1 MVTSGETFVAVS
13 LAAVCLAIF
22 AACVFLYFKKR
33 DTRPLS
39 FSDILV
45 FLNWVDIEGLRKLI
59 DPMEEAF
66 LRQSHTRVDFG
77 QIQEA
82 RIEAAREY
90 FRKMVANATAL
101 QSFGYRHLGG
111 GDDTRR
117 LLAHRLINFAVPVKM
132 CGRSGIFVLFLWRRF
147 RVLRHFL
154 ISISLPDLK
163 DLVEQTLEAY
173 QELKEAALVLARYS
187 EQGIETQLFSRL

>member
-1 MVTSGETFVAVS
+1 MVTSATFVAVS
-13 LAAVCLAIF
+13 LAAVCVFTIAVFFILYHRKRKFHPVSF
-22 AACVFLYFKKR
+22 A
-33 DTRPLS
+33 
-39 FSDILV
+39 DILV

-132 CGRSGIFVLFLWRRF
+132 CGRAGIFILFLWKRF
-147 RVLRHFL
+147 RVLRHVL

>member
-13 LAAVCLAIF
+13 LAVV
-22 AACVFLYFKKR
+22 CVFTTAAFFVLYHRKR
-33 DTRPLS
+33 KPHPVC
-39 FSDILV
+39 FADILV

-66 LRQSHTRVDFG
+66 LRQSHTRIDFG

-90 FRKMVANATAL
+90 FKKMVANATAL

-111 GDDTRR
+111 DDDTKR
-117 LLAHRLINFAVPVKM
+117 LLAHRLINFAVPVRM
-132 CGRSGIFVLFLWRRF
+132 CGRAGIFILFLWKRL
-147 RVLRHFL
+147 RVLRHVL

-163 DLVEQTLEAY
+163 DLAEQTVEAY